1 MPCTPASSS
10 SSITSSCCCA
20 STPSSGR
27 TSTSAPV
34 VVKCADA
41 RSISSNTVCM
51 NMVSTDWTITPILIG
66 FFARASM
73 RPARFGR

>member
-1 MPCTPASSS
+1 
-10 SSITSSCCCA
+10 
-20 STPSSGR
+20 
-27 TSTSAPV
+27 
-34 VVKCADA
+34 
-41 RSISSNTVCM
+41 M